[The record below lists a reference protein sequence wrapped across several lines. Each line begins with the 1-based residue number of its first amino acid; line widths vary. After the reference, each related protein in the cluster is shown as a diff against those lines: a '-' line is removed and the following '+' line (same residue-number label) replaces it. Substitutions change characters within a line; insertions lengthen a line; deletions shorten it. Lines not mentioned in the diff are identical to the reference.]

1 MPTQSLEK
9 SGYIYIVY
17 RRNEFRDFLEFRGTI
32 EAIFRKINEE
42 KNIIIDFSIV
52 GTLSEWEISVLAN
65 IVKRFQGT
73 NRWLKIIADETQKNK
88 IESTNLLK
96 AGNVSIHVSQN
107 SLFGNN

>member
-9 SGYIYIVY
+9 SGYVYIAY
-17 RRNEFRDFLEFRGTI
+17 RRNGFRDFLEFKGTI
-32 EAIFRKINEE
+32 EAIFRKTNEE
-42 KNIIIDFSIV
+42 RDIIIDFSIV

-73 NRWLKIIADETQKNK
+73 NRWLKIIADESQKNK
-88 IESTNLLK
+88 IESTNLHK
-96 AGNVSIHVSQN
+96 AGNISIHVSMR